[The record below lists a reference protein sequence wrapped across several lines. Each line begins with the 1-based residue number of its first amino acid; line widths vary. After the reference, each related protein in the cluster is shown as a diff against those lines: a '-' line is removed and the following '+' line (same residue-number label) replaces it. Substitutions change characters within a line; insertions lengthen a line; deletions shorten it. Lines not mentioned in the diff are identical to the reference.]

1 MGSKF
6 LKMEFESMLGH
17 LSELRKK
24 RKWSLQDTADQ
35 LGMAK
40 STYAGYES
48 GYREPSLQSLMQ
60 MADLFETT
68 VDFIIGRTEEDQDTI
83 EIRDLLNSPD
93 HRLSIDGEPL
103 SSDELIDFVAF
114 VRMRRLMKTKEN
126 EKGIST
132 DPNE

>member
-1 MGSKF
+1 
-6 LKMEFESMLGH
+6 MLGH

-48 GYREPSLQSLMQ
+48 GYREPSLQSLIQ

-114 VRMRRLMKTKEN
+114 VRMKRLMKTKEN